1 MKIKHAQ
8 INWHLFPQMYS
19 ASARDS
25 RKPSSQLKI
34 ANVSPKQPNG
44 LRAEIGTIWGMET
57 SLPHHF
63 KAGRNSTFSSSRST
77 GLYWNSGIILHSG
90 PAPQPS
96 KPQGGVDGPKPLIFM
111 RDAAKMPAHIE
122 STSYLLILQL
132 CPVSHH
138 TRAFQDEE
146 PQALT
151 SSASILSYTL
161 SFLKKDFLNV
171 YASYVCVSVYSC
183 VCTHVCKYPWRTG
196 EGVRS
201 LERELQTVT
210 SHPVWI
216 SYIYIEVYT

>member
-77 GLYWNSGIILHSG
+77 GLYWNSGILLHSG

-111 RDAAKMPAHIE
+111 RDAAKTPAHIE
-122 STSYLLILQL
+122 SSFLSTYSTAVPCLTSHQGFPGWRATSFNIFSIHLILYIII
-132 CPVSHH
+132 SKE
-138 TRAFQDEE
+138 R
-146 PQALT
+146 
-151 SSASILSYTL
+151 
-161 SFLKKDFLNV
+161 FLNV

>member
-19 ASARDS
+19 ACASDS

-77 GLYWNSGIILHSG
+77 GLYWNSGILLHSG

-122 STSYLLILQL
+122 SSFLSTYSTAEPCLTSHQGFPGWRATSFNIFSIHLILYIIISKERFFK
-132 CPVSHH
+132 CICFVCMC
-138 TRAFQDEE
+138 
-146 PQALT
+146 
-151 SSASILSYTL
+151 
-161 SFLKKDFLNV
+161 
-171 YASYVCVSVYSC
+171 VCVFMCVHSC
-183 VCTHVCKYPWRTG
+183 VQVSMEDRRG
-196 EGVRS
+196 S
-201 LERELQTVT
+201 
-210 SHPVWI
+210 
-216 SYIYIEVYT
+216 